1 MTDVWGDQRAT
12 RRQLTLDI
20 VGATLFGLVMFAVHV
35 SIGAGAAVAT
45 LLLAVGLGFRRVSWQ
60 VMSGFAIGGGVA
72 QMLGPNIA
80 YLANAAYAVFF
91 FTLGSHRDARV
102 RRFGMAAAG
111 IAVVG
116 AAAYGATRGGVEMSG
131 FGRGATAVGLGST
144 AALFVV
150 GGWVAG
156 YLRWQSRQ
164 TVQARI
170 DAQLEAAE
178 RRRVTELYDIEQE
191 RRRIAADMHDV
202 VAHSWAV
209 VAAQSDGA
217 RYALRENP
225 AGAEHAL
232 EVIGETA
239 RTAITDLR
247 TIVAQLRDP
256 GLQPSTPGY
265 AQQAELVE
273 RMRASGMTLELTETG
288 TRDESP
294 LVALTAHRLLGES
307 LTNALKHG
315 DLSVPVRVD
324 VDWTNGY
331 RLDVINQV
339 RHSSGSR
346 SSGSQASA
354 SQAPGGHGL
363 VGMAERTTVA
373 GGTFRAGREGD
384 SWIVTAHI
392 PAYSSA
398 SAVTN
403 PAATDADA

>member
-1 MTDVWGDQRAT
+1 MTDVWGDQRPT
-12 RRQLTLDI
+12 RRQLLIDLG
-20 VGATLFGLVMFAVHV
+20 GAAAFGLAMFAIHV
-35 SIGAGAAVAT
+35 SLGAGAAVAT
-45 LLLAVGLGFRRVSWQ
+45 LLLAVGLGLRHVSWQ
-60 VMSGFAIGGGVA
+60 AMSGFAVAGGVT
-72 QMLGPNIA
+72 QMLGSDIA

-91 FTLGSHRDARV
+91 FTLGSHRDTRV

-111 IAVVG
+111 VAVIG

-144 AALFVV
+144 AALFVF

-170 DAQLEAAE
+170 DAQLEAVE

-217 RYALRENP
+217 RYAFRDNP
-225 AGAEHAL
+225 AGAERAL

-256 GLQPSTPGY
+256 ALQPSTPGF
-265 AQQAELVE
+265 AQQAELEE
-273 RMRASGMTLELTETG
+273 RMRSSGMALDIAERG
-288 TRDESP
+288 QRDESP
-294 LVALTAHRLLGES
+294 LLALTAHRLLGES

-315 DLSVPVRVD
+315 DLSAPVHVV
-324 VDWTNGY
+324 VDWTDGY
-331 RLDVINQV
+331 RLSVTNHI
-339 RHSSGSR
+339 SGHATGER
-346 SSGSQASA
+346 S
-354 SQAPGGHGL
+354 GHGL
-363 VGMAERTTVA
+363 IGMAERTTVA
-373 GGTFRAGREGD
+373 GGTFSAGREGD
-384 SWIVTAHI
+384 LWLVRVHI
-392 PAYSSA
+392 PVSS
-398 SAVTN
+398 S
-403 PAATDADA
+403 

>member
-12 RRQLTLDI
+12 RRQLALDI
-20 VGATLFGLVMFAVHV
+20 VGAVLFGLVMLAIHV
-35 SIGAGAAVAT
+35 SLGVGASIAT
-45 LLLAVGLGFRRVSWQ
+45 VLLAFALGVRRVSWQ
-60 VMSGFAIGGGVA
+60 VMSAFAFAGSVS
-72 QMLGPNIA
+72 QVLGSDIA
-80 YLANAAYAVFF
+80 YLANATYAVCF
-91 FTLGSHRDARV
+91 FTLGSHRNARV
-102 RRFGMAAAG
+102 RRFGLAAAG
-111 IAVVG
+111 VAVLG
-116 AAAYGATRGGVEMSG
+116 AATYGAV
-131 FGRGATAVGLGST
+131 RGAGSMTTIGGWATAIGLGSI
-144 AALFVV
+144 AAVFVF

-170 DAQLEAAE
+170 DAQLEAVE

-217 RYALRENP
+217 RYALRDNP
-225 AGAEHAL
+225 AGAERAL
-232 EVIGETA
+232 EVIGETD

-256 GLQPSTPGY
+256 ALAPSTPGY
-265 AQQAELVE
+265 AQQAELVN
-273 RMRASGMTLELTETG
+273 RMRASGMTLDLTETG

-315 DLSVPVRVD
+315 DLSAPVRVA
-324 VDWTNGY
+324 VDWNEGY
-331 RLDVINQV
+331 RLHVTNTV
-339 RHSSGSR
+339 KGSATDEP
-346 SSGSQASA
+346 S
-354 SQAPGGHGL
+354 GGHGL

-373 GGTFRAGREGD
+373 GGTFSAGRDGD
-384 SWIVTAHI
+384 AWIVNAHV
-392 PAYSSA
+392 PGNHA
-398 SAVTN
+398 
-403 PAATDADA
+403 